1 MQDEWLDSALRR
13 RFLRAYGE
21 TKAAFR
27 LHGDVRAA
35 AAGLDDPFSLAA
47 MDSAW
52 HAYLQEQSVLRALAA
67 EACRDPA
74 FLALVPAGERP
85 EEALCKLEI
94 S

>member
-1 MQDEWLDSALRR
+1 
-13 RFLRAYGE
+13 
-21 TKAAFR
+21 
-27 LHGDVRAA
+27 
-35 AAGLDDPFSLAA
+35 